1 MNKILSPLL
10 HIQSSAGRQ
19 FLSNLLFA
27 CAAVGLG
34 LLVARLIIV
43 DKWQIAAVLLIFP
56 IPAAFILQR
65 YPFAAIVVWLLLAP
79 FLMRSGT
86 TSSTMR
92 QVYWVVHRF
101 LPVLTLAIILLP
113 STIGLSRRSLPRLGF
128 PEFMMA
134 GYVLVSISSILLS
147 NSDPLS
153 TLYLF
158 YDRTIVPMLLYLIV
172 RLAKPDERMI
182 HWLFPVMLFIAWS
195 QSIIGVLSE
204 FAPGVL
210 PKQWVDYESRR
221 TIGTLV
227 NSYTYVI
234 TLIFSSFFVFHYG
247 MHSPSKIIRNAAV
260 LTLLIA
266 CYGIFIS
273 FSRSGWLAGIL
284 ALLGLVAVYPRFM
297 TRLGLVVLPLVFL
310 AAGLFFQKQV
320 QWAHERLTSE
330 QAENSALSRL
340 PVYAAAFNM
349 FTAKPLGGWGYGNFD
364 NYDRQFQTYQVLNI
378 TKYNAKDHASHNFFL
393 TIAAEQGLSG
403 FILFMAPL
411 LYWLRQTIKRFPQL
425 PKNGFWSR
433 KILAVLWLVF
443 SSHVVIYSFTNMR
456 TVFALG
462 AFWLTIGLIARFLD
476 EHQPEYLT
484 EAAQVFPQGTNQPSK
499 AETGIRS

>member
-1 MNKILSPLL
+1 MNKILSPLP
-10 HIQSSAGRQ
+10 HIQSKEVKQ
-19 FLSNLLFA
+19 LLYQLLFA

-34 LLVARLIIV
+34 LLVARLIVV
-43 DKWQIAAVLLIFP
+43 DNWQIAAVIIFS

-65 YPFAAIVVWLLLAP
+65 YPFLAIVVWLLLTP

-86 TSSTMR
+86 SSSTMR
-92 QVYWVVHRF
+92 QVYWVIHRF
-101 LPVLTLAIILLP
+101 LPVLTLVAILLP
-113 STIGLSRRSLPRLGF
+113 SALGLSRRSLPRLGF
-128 PEFMMA
+128 PEWMMA
-134 GYVLVSISSILLS
+134 GYVLVSITSILLF
-147 NSDPLS
+147 NNDPRA

-158 YDRTIVPMLLYLIV
+158 YDRVIVPMFLYLIA
-172 RLAKPDERMI
+172 RLSRPDERKI
-182 HWLFPVMLFIAWS
+182 HWLFPVMLFIVWS

-204 FAPGVL
+204 FSPGVL

-234 TLIFSSFFVFHYG
+234 ALILSSFFVFHYG
-247 MHSPSKIIRNAAV
+247 MQSPSKIIRNAAV

-266 CYGIFIS
+266 SYGIFIS
-273 FSRSGWLAGIL
+273 FSRTGWLAGIL
-284 ALLGLVAVYPRFM
+284 AILGLAAIYPRVM

-320 QWAHERLTSE
+320 AWAHERLTSE

-340 PVYAAAFNM
+340 PVYAAGFNM
-349 FTAKPLGGWGYGNFD
+349 FSAKPIGGWGYGNFD
-364 NYDRQFQTYQVLNI
+364 NYDRQFQVYQFLNI

-403 FILFMAPL
+403 IILFTAPL
-411 LYWLRQTIKRFPQL
+411 LYWFIQTLKRFPQL

-433 KILAVLWLVF
+433 KILAVFWLALL
-443 SSHVVIYSFTNMR
+443 SHIVIYSFTNMR

-462 AFWLTIGLIARFLD
+462 AFWLGIGFVARFLD
-476 EHQPEYLT
+476 AHQPE
-484 EAAQVFPQGTNQPSK
+484 
-499 AETGIRS
+499 